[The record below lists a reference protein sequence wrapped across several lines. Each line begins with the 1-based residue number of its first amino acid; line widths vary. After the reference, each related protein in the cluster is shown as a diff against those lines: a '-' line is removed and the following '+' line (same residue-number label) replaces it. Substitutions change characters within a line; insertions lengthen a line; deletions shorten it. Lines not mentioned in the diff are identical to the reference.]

1 VESLANDER
10 NRLPLVIF
18 PDGTRLAEP
27 SPLAIAERIGLKT
40 RASEAFYDLA
50 IVGAGPAGLAAAV
63 YGASEG
69 LRTILIDRDAPGGQ
83 AGLSSRIENY
93 LGFPSGLSGGDLARR
108 AVVQAKRLGAEV
120 LSPQEVVA
128 LRADGLYR
136 LIRLADGSEISCHAV
151 VIATGVQWRKLDVP
165 DIERLTGAGVYYG
178 ASYADAISCRD
189 EDVYVVGGANSAG
202 QAAIYFSKYARHVGL
217 LVRGNCLS
225 SSMSHYLTAEIAKTP
240 NITVELNT
248 SLRAVHGRD
257 HLETVTIHAV
267 NGETKTVITSALFIF
282 IGAVP
287 RTDWLDGLVER
298 DARGFILCGPDLVR
312 DGKRPAGWDIDRD
325 PALLETSMPG
335 VFAVGDVRSGSVKRV
350 AAGVG
355 EGSVAISFIHQ
366 HLQKM

>member
-1 VESLANDER
+1 
-10 NRLPLVIF
+10 
-18 PDGTRLAEP
+18 
-27 SPLAIAERIGLKT
+27 
-40 RASEAFYDLA
+40 
-50 IVGAGPAGLAAAV
+50 
-63 YGASEG
+63 
-69 LRTILIDRDAPGGQ
+69 
-83 AGLSSRIENY
+83 
-93 LGFPSGLSGGDLARR
+93 
-108 AVVQAKRLGAEV
+108 
-120 LSPQEVVA
+120 
-128 LRADGLYR
+128 
-136 LIRLADGSEISCHAV
+136 
-151 VIATGVQWRKLDVP
+151 
-165 DIERLTGAGVYYG
+165 
-178 ASYADAISCRD
+178 
-189 EDVYVVGGANSAG
+189 
-202 QAAIYFSKYARHVGL
+202 
-217 LVRGNCLS
+217 
-225 SSMSHYLTAEIAKTP
+225 MSHYLTAEIAKTP